1 MTSTYLADL
10 NQSLHALL
18 AGDSRVIMLGEDLAD
33 PYGGAFKVSKGLS
46 SAFPGRVLSTP
57 ISEAGITGAAAGMA
71 MRGLRPI
78 VEIMFG
84 DFLTLCADQLVNHI
98 CKFSGMYPGVTV
110 PLVLRTPM
118 GGGRGYG
125 ATHSQSIEKMF
136 LGVPNLHVV
145 APSHAHA
152 PGALLR
158 HATLNDDNPVL
169 FIENKL
175 LYPLPLVDGSGRL
188 KVEMVEE
195 IAGYPTAIVSNFS
208 SGKPDVILFAYGG
221 MSRMVLPLMERY
233 CDEEIN
239 VRCVLPSSLRPVP
252 MRTLAAAVQKDTP
265 VIVVEEGTAGFNW
278 GSEIAA
284 LLYEH
289 AFERL
294 ERPIRRLASDDSII
308 PSAGKLEDAVLIT
321 ESKIEQAILEVLA

>member
-1 MTSTYLADL
+1 MSSTYLADL

-18 AGDSRVIMLGEDLAD
+18 REDSRVVMLGEDLAD
-33 PYGGAFKVSKGLS
+33 PYGGAFKVSRGLTD
-46 SAFPGRVLSTP
+46 AFPGRVLSTP
-57 ISEAGITGAAAGMA
+57 ICEAGITGAAAGMA
-71 MRGLRPI
+71 IRGMRPI

-125 ATHSQSIEKMF
+125 ATHSQTIEKMF

-158 HATLNDDNPVL
+158 YAVLHDDSPVL

-175 LYPLPLVDGSGRL
+175 LYPMPLVDSGRL
-188 KVEMVEE
+188 TVSMVEE
-195 IAGYPTAIVSNFS
+195 IAGYPTAIVSNFT
-208 SGKPDVILFAYGG
+208 GDKPDVTLFAYGG
-221 MSRMVLPLMERY
+221 LSRLILPLMERY
-233 CDEEIN
+233 SDEEIN

-252 MRTLAAAVQKDTP
+252 VRTLASAVQKGVP

-294 ERPIRRLASDDSII
+294 DRPIRRLASDDNII

>member
-1 MTSTYLADL
+1 MSTYLSDL
-10 NQSLHALL
+10 QTALHGMLEDDA
-18 AGDSRVIMLGEDLAD
+18 RVLMLGEDLAD

-46 SAFPGRVLSTP
+46 TRFPGRVLSTP
-57 ISEAGITGAAAGMA
+57 IAEAGITGAAAGMA

-84 DFLTLCADQLVNHI
+84 DFLTLCADQIVNHI

-110 PLVLRTPM
+110 PLVIRTPM

-136 LGVPNLHVV
+136 LGVPNLQVV

-158 HATLNDDNPVL
+158 HATLHDDSPVL

-175 LYPLPLVDGSGRL
+175 LYPLPLIDGKGRL
-188 KVEMVEE
+188 KVSMVEE
-195 IAGYPTAIVSNFS
+195 IAGYPTAVVSNFS
-208 SGKPDVILFAYGG
+208 GERADVTLIAYGG
-221 MSRMVLPLMERY
+221 TSRLIFPLMERY

-239 VRCVLPSSLRPVP
+239 IRCVLPSSLRPVP
-252 MRTLAAAVQKDTP
+252 VATLVAAAQP
-265 VIVVEEGTAGFNW
+265 GSPIILVEEGTAGFNW

-289 AFERL
+289 AFGRL
-294 ERPIRRLASDDSII
+294 TQPIRRLASEDSII
-308 PSAGKLEDAVLIT
+308 PSAGQLEDAMLIT

>member
-1 MTSTYLADL
+1 MSTYLADL
-10 NQSLHALL
+10 NQALHCLL
-18 AGDSRVIMLGEDLAD
+18 REDSRVIMLGEDLAD
-33 PYGGAFKVSKGLS
+33 PYGGAFKVSRGLS
-46 SAFPGRVLSTP
+46 DAFPGRVLSTP
-57 ISEAGITGAAAGMA
+57 ICEAGITGAAAGMA

-118 GGGRGYG
+118 GAGRGYG
-125 ATHSQSIEKMF
+125 ATHSQTIEKMF

-158 HATLNDDNPVL
+158 HAVLRDDSPVL

-175 LYPLPLVDGSGRL
+175 LYPMPLAQGGRMTL
-188 KVEMVEE
+188 AMVEE
-195 IAGYPTAIVSNFS
+195 IDGYPTAVISNFA
-208 SGKPDVILFAYGG
+208 GDRPDVTLFAYGG
-221 MSRMVLPLMERY
+221 LSRLILPLMERY

-252 MRTLAAAVQKDTP
+252 VRTLAGAVQKGVP

-294 ERPIRRLASDDSII
+294 DRPIKRLASDDSII
-308 PSAGKLEDAVLIT
+308 PSAGKLEDAVLVT